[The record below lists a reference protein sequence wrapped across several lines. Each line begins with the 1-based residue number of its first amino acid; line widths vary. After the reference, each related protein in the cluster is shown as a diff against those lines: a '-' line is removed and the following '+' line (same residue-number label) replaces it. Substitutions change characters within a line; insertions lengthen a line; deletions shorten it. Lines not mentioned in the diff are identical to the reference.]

1 MNSRSEF
8 SVKMTTPDD
17 CLPADDMSLSPV
29 KIGAAA
35 RKMTALM
42 KRRAL
47 KKTGLKPDRNRLRSE
62 DDNAPILL

>member
-1 MNSRSEF
+1 MNSNSEF

-17 CLPADDMSLSPV
+17 CLPADGMSRSSIKV
-29 KIGAAA
+29 GAAP

-47 KKTGLKPDRNRLRSE
+47 KKAGLKPDSNRLRSE